1 MGARRFFAHVPV
13 EPGRPQGFLHSTDV
27 QTLPQSCTIAVVVVQ
42 VYWSQGAKNMS
53 ETSETL
59 AFFRQGWQNYQQ
71 QLSIALARL
80 EPSQLA
86 LRAAPNLRSI
96 DELARHII
104 SVRAGWFHFQLEEGA
119 GELSA
124 FTTWAEPESL
134 PRPAE
139 ELVSGLE
146 KTWQVIQEVLGRYTL
161 ADLQSTVQDEWEGQ
175 IYTLTRGWVI
185 WHVMEH
191 DIHHGG
197 ELAYS
202 LGMHG
207 LAAPDI

>member
-1 MGARRFFAHVPV
+1 
-13 EPGRPQGFLHSTDV
+13 
-27 QTLPQSCTIAVVVVQ
+27 
-42 VYWSQGAKNMS
+42 MS

-59 AFFRQGWQNYQQ
+59 AFFAQGWQNYQN
-71 QLSIALARL
+71 QLSIALAPL
-80 EPSQLA
+80 SPEQLA

-104 SVRAGWFHFQLEEGA
+104 AVRAGWFHFVLQEGDEEFGA
-119 GELSA
+119 IANWDEPGNPPRSA
-124 FTTWAEPESL
+124 S
-134 PRPAE
+134 

-146 KTWQVIQEVLGRYTL
+146 KTWQVLQEVLGRYTL
-161 ADLQSTVQDEWEGQ
+161 ADLQSTVQDESDGQ

-185 WHVMEH
+185 WHVIEH

-197 ELAYS
+197 EIGYS

-207 LAAPDI
+207 LTAPDI

>member
-1 MGARRFFAHVPV
+1 
-13 EPGRPQGFLHSTDV
+13 
-27 QTLPQSCTIAVVVVQ
+27 
-42 VYWSQGAKNMS
+42 MS

-59 AFFRQGWQNYQQ
+59 AFFAQGWQNYQD
-71 QLSIALARL
+71 QLCKAIAPLSL
-80 EPSQLA
+80 EQLA

-96 DELARHII
+96 DELVRHVIA
-104 SVRAGWFHFQLEEGA
+104 VRAGWFHYNLEEGDEDF
-119 GELSA
+119 GA
-124 FTTWAEPESL
+124 FQKWTEPES
-134 PRPAE
+134 PSRSAS

-146 KTWQVIQEVLGRYTL
+146 KTWQVIQDVLGRYTL
-161 ADLQSTVQDEWEGQ
+161 ADLQSTVQDEWEGE

-197 ELAYS
+197 EIAYS

-207 LAAPDI
+207 LTAPDI

>member
-1 MGARRFFAHVPV
+1 
-13 EPGRPQGFLHSTDV
+13 
-27 QTLPQSCTIAVVVVQ
+27 
-42 VYWSQGAKNMS
+42 MS

-59 AFFRQGWQNYQQ
+59 AFFTQGWQNYQN

-80 EPSQLA
+80 SSEQLA
-86 LRAAPNLRSI
+86 LRAAPDLRSI

-104 SVRAGWFHFQLEEGA
+104 AVRAGWFHFQLEEG
-119 GELSA
+119 GETLVP
-124 FTTWAEPESL
+124 FLTWAEPESP
-134 PRPAE
+134 PRSAE

-146 KTWQVIQEVLGRYTL
+146 QTWQVIQEVLERYTL

-175 IYTLTRGWVI
+175 VYTLTRGWVI

-191 DIHHGG
+191 DLHHGG
-197 ELAYS
+197 EIAYS

-207 LAAPDI
+207 LTAQDFWHVRPLL